1 MSRER
6 VIVTVILL
14 LILVGSGFFVVYGGS
29 ALRGT
34 GAGGGATGVVVF
46 IDGAHSPPGHTDAL
60 QVVLHGL
67 STPASGSHFEAWLI
81 NDQTEQ
87 ITALGELA
95 ATDRTGQ
102 SYALNYPQAG
112 GSGASAANLLG
123 LGDKIE
129 VTLEQSDAAAPVGRV
144 VLVGVFPPQAFVHI
158 RHLLVSFPTTP
169 GQIGLL
175 VGVLGQTQELDA
187 QATALQNAVA
197 AGKTDTVQ
205 CIAQSMLDIIEGAKG
220 AHYRPLGASCV
231 AQNITLVGDGFGLL
245 GSAPRGQIS
254 GYLDE
259 ATDHASL
266 AATQPDATDG
276 IRLHA
281 SHVEI
286 AMTNIKGWVM
296 QADQDA
302 LQLLAAPTDA
312 SALSGLVQVCDYAYH
327 GRNTSTDQTIDPVPG
342 EAGAQTA
349 YEHGQ
354 FMATLTLVPGS

>member
-6 VIVTVILL
+6 IIVTVIMLL
-14 LILVGSGFFVVYGGS
+14 VLLGSGFFVLYGGS
-29 ALRGT
+29 ALRGA
-34 GAGGGATGVVVF
+34 GGGGATGVVVF

-60 QVVLHGL
+60 QVVLHSL
-67 STPASGSHFEAWLI
+67 STPASGSHYEAWLI

-87 ITALGELA
+87 ITALGALA

-102 SYALNYPQAG
+102 SYALNYPQAA
-112 GSGASAANLLG
+112 GSGTSVANLLG

-129 VTLEQSDAAAPVGRV
+129 VTLEQSDVAAPVGRV

-169 GQIGLL
+169 DQIGLL
-175 VGVLGQTQELDA
+175 VGVLGQTQELNA
-187 QATALQNAVA
+187 QATALQNAAA
-197 AGKTDTVQ
+197 AGKTDSIQ
-205 CIAQSMLDIIEGAKG
+205 CLTQSMLDIIEGAKG
-220 AHYRPLGASCV
+220 AHYRPLDASCA
-231 AQNITLVGDGFGLL
+231 AQNVTLVGDGFGLL
-245 GSAPRGQIS
+245 GSASGGQIS

-286 AMTNIKGWVM
+286 AMTNIKGWVT

-302 LQLLAAPTDA
+302 LQVLAAPTDA

-327 GRNTSTDQTIDPVPG
+327 GRNTNTDQTIDPVPG